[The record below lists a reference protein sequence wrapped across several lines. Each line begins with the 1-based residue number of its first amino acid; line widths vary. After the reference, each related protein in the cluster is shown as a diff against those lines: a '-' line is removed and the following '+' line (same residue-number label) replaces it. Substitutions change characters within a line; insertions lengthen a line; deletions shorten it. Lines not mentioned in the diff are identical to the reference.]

1 MTNES
6 KEVVK
11 VESVKGVDITP
22 VLTEVVEYAKDQA
35 SVGDLESIISSVP
48 RKDSLDWK
56 LISGVLCNS
65 IVEWIAEDK
74 DNRMQLLHHMQGDV
88 GYLLKRLGLAGQSQ
102 LILDQ
107 GKTATTTYPSFFGA
121 WLPSF
126 VYALPTTC
134 G

>member
-1 MTNES
+1 M
-6 KEVVK
+6 
-11 VESVKGVDITP
+11 DITP

-88 GYLLKRLGLAGQSQ
+88 GYLLKRLGLAG
-102 LILDQ
+102 
-107 GKTATTTYPSFFGA
+107 
-121 WLPSF
+121 
-126 VYALPTTC
+126 
-134 G
+134 

>member
-1 MTNES
+1 M
-6 KEVVK
+6 
-11 VESVKGVDITP
+11 
-22 VLTEVVEYAKDQA
+22 
-35 SVGDLESIISSVP
+35 
-48 RKDSLDWK
+48 
-56 LISGVLCNS
+56 NS

-107 GKTATTTYPSFFGA
+107 GKTATTTYPSFFWGLVA
-121 WLPSF
+121 QLCLCPAHNLWI
-126 VYALPTTC
+126 TC